1 MYSNYILKA
10 QQMAVSNA
18 NSNEVMRSFAE
29 SSFEELRIE
38 SIRYFRVNVGN
49 KIELVSSFGDLP
61 APLESDN
68 SISRTRKIPICDAIN
83 SGKEMFFSTAAELI
97 EMYEEVK
104 LWSEVPNRLVL
115 IPVHKLGITL
125 GCLSVTLDKSIEKS
139 DFLEAMKTFRF
150 FAYLIEL
157 ISGYEKSRV
166 ASVLD
171 SCESVQ
177 WVKSLMVQGGSD
189 AENSLAYQ
197 HDKDE
202 FHLTERQYKIA
213 ALIANGATN
222 TAIARELCFSN
233 STIRYE
239 TVKLY
244 ERLRVKNRSEAAA
257 RIRQLKIA

>member
-18 NSNEVMRSFAE
+18 NSNEIMRLFAE
-29 SSFEELRIE
+29 SSFEELRIV

-49 KIELVSSFGDLP
+49 KIELVSSYGDLP

-68 SISRTRKIPICDAIN
+68 SISRDRKIPICDAIN
-83 SGKEMFFSTAAELI
+83 SGKEMFFSSAAELI
-97 EMYEEVK
+97 EMYDEVK
-104 LWSEVPNRLVL
+104 LWPEVPNRFAM
-115 IPVHKLGITL
+115 IPVDKLGITL
-125 GCLSVTLDKSIEKS
+125 GCLSITLDKSIEKNE
-139 DFLEAMKTFRF
+139 LVEAMETFRF
-150 FAYLIEL
+150 FAYLTEL
-157 ISGYEKSRV
+157 IFGYEKSRI
-166 ASVLD
+166 ASAHD

-177 WVKSLMVQGGSD
+177 WVKSLMAKGEPGTEKNLVD
-189 AENSLAYQ
+189 HL
-197 HDKDE
+197 DKDE
-202 FHLTERQYKIA
+202 FNLTERQHKIA
-213 ALIANGATN
+213 GLIANGATN
-222 TAIARELCFSN
+222 SAIARELCFSN